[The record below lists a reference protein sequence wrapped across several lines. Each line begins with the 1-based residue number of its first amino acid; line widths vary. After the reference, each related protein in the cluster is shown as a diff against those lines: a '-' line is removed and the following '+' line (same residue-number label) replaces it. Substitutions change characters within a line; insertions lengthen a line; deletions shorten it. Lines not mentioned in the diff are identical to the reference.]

1 MAHHDRRRS
10 TSSPPTTFLT
20 SLTIRSPP
28 SPLGKVD
35 APLERGVSGRAGS
48 PRPTGEGQRCAL
60 RCLFV
65 PGCEGLRTAVV
76 VTNKSST
83 TVDTRLADRTAQLA
97 TPVDSGATGSRRSSV
112 APNEFQQTVSSMP
125 GTVPKRQPS
134 FEPAPSLTELLKAT
148 RADLSEA
155 QRSRTELQ
163 DRLNQLNIELEKL
176 RKKSHRDGRRLGTL
190 ESEKDILGKRLKDRD
205 EELRAKTKLLEVG
218 GFVSRENQ
226 GLLLSGSRLT

>member
-1 MAHHDRRRS
+1 M
-10 TSSPPTTFLT
+10 
-20 SLTIRSPP
+20 
-28 SPLGKVD
+28 
-35 APLERGVSGRAGS
+35 
-48 PRPTGEGQRCAL
+48 
-60 RCLFV
+60 
-65 PGCEGLRTAVV
+65 AVV

-97 TPVDSGATGSRRSSV
+97 TAVDSGATGGRRSSV
-112 APNEFQQTVSSMP
+112 APNEFQQTVSSVP

-134 FEPAPSLTELLKAT
+134 SEPPPSLTELLKTT

-190 ESEKDILGKRLKDRD
+190 ESDKDILGKRLKDRD
-205 EELRAKTKLLEVG
+205 EELRAKTKLLEVSD
-218 GFVSRENQ
+218 FVSRENQ